1 MKLKLN
7 RATLAE
13 QIAQALSEQIEQLQP
28 GDALPSTAELARQ
41 FEVSRPVIREA
52 LKSLQGRGMIDISNG
67 KSAIVKPI
75 TGDMLRAFFQ
85 RAIAQERET
94 LLNLLEVRRGIEIQC
109 ALLAAERRTD
119 AELAQMQTTVR
130 QMAAQL
136 GNPAAY
142 AELDY
147 QLHLQIAT
155 ATHNSMMFYLIESI
169 REASKDTIRE
179 GLRHRLTTEQF
190 MKVQDAHETLVR
202 QIAAQSPQGA
212 AEAMAAHFDDAIQAV
227 FYATE

>member
-1 MKLKLN
+1 MKPKLN

-13 QIAQALSEQIEQLQP
+13 QIAQALGEQIDQLHP

-67 KSAIVKPI
+67 KSAVVKPI
-75 TGDMLRAFFQ
+75 TGDMLRVFFQ

-94 LLNLLEVRRGIEIQC
+94 LVELLEVRRGIEIQC

-119 AELAQMQTTVR
+119 EELTQMQAIVG

-136 GNPAAY
+136 GSPAAY

-147 QLHLQIAT
+147 QLHLQIAA
-155 ATHNSMMFYLIESI
+155 ATHNNMMFYLIESI
-169 REASKDTIRE
+169 REVSKDTIRE

-190 MKVQDAHETLVR
+190 MKVQNAHESLVH
-202 QIAAQSPQGA
+202 QIAVQSPQGA
-212 AEAMAAHFDDAIQAV
+212 AQAMAAHFDDAIQVV
-227 FYATE
+227 FYGME